1 MGKVVGSHTTPASSR
16 ADPGPQGRPLASQLC
31 STLCCQAQ
39 DMEGSAQVQKTRW
52 KGLSRP
58 LLVAGEGVWGGSLIP
73 VGAEQIVSSICG
85 ASSQSTTGPSRRV
98 SEALSAVTHGVRTHS
113 SVGPESPGRQQ
124 QSEIYST
131 KQPENK
137 PQECLLFFLCSGEI
151 KHNCLV
157 LGNAGIPTHGS
168 SAEIAATAGRSQPSA
183 QAASLRSVPWRK
195 GVLWSG

>member
-39 DMEGSAQVQKTRW
+39 DIAGLEGSAQVQRTRW
-52 KGLSRP
+52 KGLSR
-58 LLVAGEGVWGGSLIP
+58 LLLEAGEGVWGGSLIP
-73 VGAEQIVSSICG
+73 MGAEQIISSICG

-137 PQECLLFFLCSGEI
+137 P
-151 KHNCLV
+151 
-157 LGNAGIPTHGS
+157 
-168 SAEIAATAGRSQPSA
+168 
-183 QAASLRSVPWRK
+183 
-195 GVLWSG
+195 